1 MSNTAII
8 LAAGN
13 GTRMK
18 ADKSKL
24 LLEINNM
31 TVIER
36 TVKTFSSIDEIDNI
50 IVVVRE
56 NTEDL
61 YAGIERQVDENTAE
75 SIKII
80 TRAASERIAE
90 FAFDY
95 AVKNNRKEVCV
106 VTKANICKLSDGLFL
121 DCARKIAKK
130 YPNIGFREIL
140 VDNCCMQL
148 VQNPNQFDTLLLP
161 NLYGCLLYTSDAA
174 DE

>member
-56 NTEDL
+56 NDIPLFKDVLLKYNVT
-61 YAGIERQVDENTAE
+61 YCIGGNSRQE
-75 SIKII
+75 SV
-80 TRAASERIAE
+80 SN
-90 FAFDY
+90 
-95 AVKNNRKEVCV
+95 AVKVIDACDLL
-106 VTKANICKLSDGLFL
+106 IIHDGA
-121 DCARKIAKK
+121 AR
-130 YPNIGFREIL
+130 L
-140 VDNCCMQL
+140 
-148 VQNPNQFDTLLLP
+148 
-161 NLYGCLLYTSDAA
+161 
-174 DE
+174 

>member
-50 IVVVRE
+50 IVV
-56 NTEDL
+56 
-61 YAGIERQVDENTAE
+61 
-75 SIKII
+75 
-80 TRAASERIAE
+80 
-90 FAFDY
+90 
-95 AVKNNRKEVCV
+95 
-106 VTKANICKLSDGLFL
+106 
-121 DCARKIAKK
+121 
-130 YPNIGFREIL
+130 
-140 VDNCCMQL
+140 
-148 VQNPNQFDTLLLP
+148 LLIF
-161 NLYGCLLYTSDAA
+161 
-174 DE
+174 

>member
-56 NTEDL
+56 NDIPLFKDVLLKYNVT
-61 YAGIERQVDENTAE
+61 YCIGGNSRQE
-75 SIKII
+75 SV
-80 TRAASERIAE
+80 SN
-90 FAFDY
+90 
-95 AVKNNRKEVCV
+95 AVKVIDACDLQLL
-106 VTKANICKLSDGLFL
+106 ILPSDQ
-121 DCARKIAKK
+121 A
-130 YPNIGFREIL
+130 
-140 VDNCCMQL
+140 
-148 VQNPNQFDTLLLP
+148 LLLFKRRKYLSLI
-161 NLYGCLLYTSDAA
+161 NMYLQ
-174 DE
+174 

>member
-50 IVVVRE
+50 IVV
-56 NTEDL
+56 D
-61 YAGIERQVDENTAE
+61 
-75 SIKII
+75 
-80 TRAASERIAE
+80 
-90 FAFDY
+90 DY
-95 AVKNNRKEVCV
+95 TVYVFEINIVCDIV
-106 VTKANICKLSDGLFL
+106 CAYIRDSKL
-121 DCARKIAKK
+121 
-130 YPNIGFREIL
+130 
-140 VDNCCMQL
+140 
-148 VQNPNQFDTLLLP
+148 
-161 NLYGCLLYTSDAA
+161 
-174 DE
+174 